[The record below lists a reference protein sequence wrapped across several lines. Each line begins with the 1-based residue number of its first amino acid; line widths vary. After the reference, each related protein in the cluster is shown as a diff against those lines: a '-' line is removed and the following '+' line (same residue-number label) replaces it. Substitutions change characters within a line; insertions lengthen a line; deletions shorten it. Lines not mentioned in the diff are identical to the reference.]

1 MNKQLTKK
9 TIAIAA
15 SAALMA
21 SVAFSANALA
31 APGGDKGPPNPKDEA
46 CDIFEQDTEYNY
58 VIDHA
63 CADTLRMV
71 SAAILG
77 ATTVNDRDE
86 QSLLN
91 KVCEAHF
98 KFEADKLGDAYQ
110 KLWDIKTT
118 IESKKKVST
127 TDQESISGEA
137 EEAANKVVAGCP

>member
-9 TIAIAA
+9 TIGIAA

-21 SVAFSANALA
+21 SAAFSGSALA
-31 APGGDKGPPNPKDEA
+31 GPGGEKGPPPPKQEA
-46 CDIFEQDTEYNY
+46 CDIFQQDAEYNY

-71 SAAILG
+71 SSAILG
-77 ATTVNDRDE
+77 ATTVNERDTS
-86 QSLLN
+86 SLLN

-118 IESKKKVST
+118 IESKKKVSQ
-127 TDQESISGEA
+127 TDQDSISDEA